1 MKLLYLLCVA
11 VYLASVM
18 GMPSKVSLTPLS
30 SEEDYGSVRGSGTLQ
45 NLASLHDRYPIY
57 VLGPYRSDDRQ
68 RPNLNTL
75 RAYINNINA
84 DSLMLRKFLLSKL
97 VAQCANQ
104 NKSLTQNQ
112 LCNHIFDSDNNNIYF
127 TVSPELQLT
136 NESSKIKKNFDEID
150 KTSASF
156 STLNQ
161 LI

>member
-75 RAYINNINA
+75 R
-84 DSLMLRKFLLSKL
+84 
-97 VAQCANQ
+97 
-104 NKSLTQNQ
+104 
-112 LCNHIFDSDNNNIYF
+112 
-127 TVSPELQLT
+127 VSPELQLT